1 MKKLLIITCLLAL
14 SLGSFATEVNDVVK
28 KIFTRT
34 YPEAKSIS
42 WEEMK
47 DGYKVFFTRDQVSYR
62 LMYDAEGNVVLAL
75 KYYGEDNLPPLI
87 LNKLKKSYSE
97 FKVHSVVEEATEVS
111 LTYHIVL
118 ENEKK
123 IVNVKSDAVGSL
135 ETVSR
140 YNKG

>member
-1 MKKLLIITCLLAL
+1 MKKLIIVTCLLAL
-14 SLGSFATEVNDVVK
+14 SLGSFATEVNEAVK

-42 WEEMK
+42 WEELK
-47 DGYKVFFTRDQVSYR
+47 DGYKVFFTRNQVSYR
-62 LMYDAEGNVVLAL
+62 LMYDAEGNVTLAL
-75 KYYGEDNLPPLI
+75 KYYGEENLPPLI

-97 FKVHSVVEEATEVS
+97 FKVHSVVEEATDVS

>member
-1 MKKLLIITCLLAL
+1 MKKLFIITCLLAL
-14 SLGSFATEVNDVVK
+14 SLGSFATEVNEVVK
-28 KIFTRT
+28 NVFTRT

-42 WEEMK
+42 WEELK
-47 DGYKVFFTRDQVSYR
+47 DGYKVFFTRDHVSYR
-62 LMYDAEGNVVLAL
+62 LMYDAEGNVTLAL
-75 KYYGEDNLPPLI
+75 KYYGEENLPPLI

-97 FKVHSVVEEATEVS
+97 FKVHSVVEEATDVS

>member
-97 FKVHSVVEEATEVS
+97 FKVHSVVEEATEIS

>member
-1 MKKLLIITCLLAL
+1 MKKLIIVTCLLAL
-14 SLGSFATEVNDVVK
+14 SLGSFATEVNEAVK

-42 WEEMK
+42 WEELK

-62 LMYDAEGNVVLAL
+62 LMYDAEGNVTLAL

-97 FKVHSVVEEATEVS
+97 FKVHSVVEEATDVS
-111 LTYHIVL
+111 LTYHIIL
-118 ENEKK
+118 ENDKK